1 MTVAISSFLTC
12 VVAMML
18 PSLCLVGATNT
29 ITQPD
34 WELVQQAMSL
44 ANRVY
49 LFKST
54 DTFEPNETYYES
66 GDKLDAV
73 AVAVYDDKC
82 IVAFRGTKP
91 IESTEIMGLIPT
103 FTVQGIVDI
112 LQNVGTLV
120 KLDLP
125 SKTDPTKTCSVGE
138 SYYNGYFNT
147 PDFEDQIDADCIAQG
162 KNLVLTGHSQGAALA
177 QFAAGTWC
185 SFTSRQCMLYGCI
198 CFDLYV
204 TVLSLQLCA

>member
-1 MTVAISSFLTC
+1 MSFSIPSFLPC

-18 PSLCLVGATNT
+18 PSLGLVGASNT

-66 GDKLDAV
+66 GDDLDAV

-91 IESTEIMGLIPT
+91 IESTEITGLIPT

-120 KLDLP
+120 KVDLA

-185 SFTSRQCMLYGCI
+185 TFTTRLCILYRCT
-198 CFDLYV
+198 FSDLYV
-204 TVLSLQLCA
+204 PLFGL